1 MAIRDAAL
9 TERGNLTMTP
19 LIQQIVHVRFD
30 GRSEELS
37 LAQLD
42 LNAQATDVQIRRAV
56 EGHFDLP
63 AHALNTYVVVRASQ
77 AIIVRPE
84 AVYG

>member
-1 MAIRDAAL
+1 
-9 TERGNLTMTP
+9 MTP

-42 LNAQATDVQIRRAV
+42 LNAQSTDVQIKRAV

-63 AHALNTYVVVRASQ
+63 ARALDAHVVVRTSQ
-77 AIIVRPE
+77 AIIIRPE

>member
-1 MAIRDAAL
+1 
-9 TERGNLTMTP
+9 MTP
-19 LIQQIVHVRFD
+19 LIQQIVHVRFN

-63 AHALNTYVVVRASQ
+63 ARTLDTHVVVRTSQ

>member
-1 MAIRDAAL
+1 MQL
-9 TERGNLTMTP
+9 TDR
-19 LIQQIVHVRFD
+19 IVHVRVA

-37 LAQLD
+37 LAALGLQSD
-42 LNAQATDVQIRRAV
+42 ATDAQVKEAV
-56 EGHFDLP
+56 VHHLDLP
-63 AHALNTYVVVRASQ
+63 ASSLALHVIVRTSQ

>member
-1 MAIRDAAL
+1 MQL
-9 TERGNLTMTP
+9 TDR
-19 LIQQIVHVRFD
+19 IVHVRVA

-37 LAQLD
+37 LAALGLQND
-42 LNAQATDVQIRRAV
+42 ATDAQVKEAV
-56 EGHFDLP
+56 THRLDLP
-63 AHALNTYVVVRASQ
+63 ASSLTHHVIVRASQ